1 MNPDFCDLQ
10 KRYAELLMLL
20 SPHKPRYSS
29 QTSIQ
34 TRRGDDGSA
43 HVERVNGNYHYVITE
58 RGSEIERKV
67 AQSAYE
73 LMYWLADGVTTGI
86 ALQIE
91 RENRIP
97 GEDFRRQ
104 YFAMNLRLLTRLS
117 SEWADWKRSEYQ
129 RILIQHP
136 YRDKV

>member
-10 KRYAELLMLL
+10 RRYAELLTLL
-20 SPHKPRYSS
+20 SPHRPRYSS
-29 QTSIQ
+29 QTTIQ

-43 HVERVNGNYHYVITE
+43 HVEVVDGNYHYVITE

-67 AQSAYE
+67 AQSADE
-73 LMYWLADGVTTGI
+73 LLYWLMDDVTTGI

-91 RENRIP
+91 REKRIP

-104 YFAMNLRLLTRLS
+104 YFAINLAL
-117 SEWADWKRSEYQ
+117 
-129 RILIQHP
+129 
-136 YRDKV
+136 